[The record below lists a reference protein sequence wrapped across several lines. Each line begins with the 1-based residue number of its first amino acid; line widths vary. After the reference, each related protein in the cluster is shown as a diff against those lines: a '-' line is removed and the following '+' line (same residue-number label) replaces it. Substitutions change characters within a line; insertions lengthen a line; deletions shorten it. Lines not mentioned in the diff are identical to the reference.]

1 MKKHKNKFLIPLL
14 IICINLF
21 YSATSVAEQSNH
33 IVSSNG
39 PKDKKELTRF
49 LNTWIN
55 NWNAENQSSNSAL
68 GLSIAIVS
76 EGKVLT
82 SQGYGFADNKKQNT
96 VAADSVF
103 RIASVSKVFV
113 GMAVA
118 QMVEQGLVQLDVDIK
133 NYLPNL
139 SIRNPFKTAI
149 TLRHLLSHTAGFD
162 QQFWHDLTL
171 DPNELQPLGEHLA
184 EMLPPVIR
192 EPGKMNAYSNY
203 GYALAGY
210 LVEKISGKPFAE
222 YVRENILK
230 PLKMHNSDYYL
241 NQRTANKLVTGYKK
255 EQQKPYTYVHR
266 YPPTSIMTSAN
277 DMSHLIQAIVN
288 KGEYEDKNIF
298 GDQAYQLI
306 TQSLFTVDTT
316 MPGMTSGFMQWNR
329 WDHKIIWHDGQHP
342 GFSAELMLFP
352 ELKSGFF
359 ISVNSQS
366 SSLARELKYALL
378 NRYYQPSKLK
388 KIHGPFKKLTDHS
401 ALVGEYIH
409 SRRGH
414 NNIAKFYKL
423 LFPGKKITLND
434 NGTISMSGVPLAEV
448 SPDLFAYIE
457 RPDLKLKVI
466 RNQKGDVDYIAFGN
480 SFSIYENLTGID
492 NFILHRI
499 ILTVL
504 LIVFLTVSIYWLF
517 QRVKNRKSAATVVLS
532 NKLKLSSLFAFPAFL
547 NLIFSLIFLTRMA
560 TIDKLNLRMG
570 EEPLL
575 IAILCL
581 PFIIL
586 TIFVVTHYRATKL
599 LRDLNLNIKA
609 IIICSIMILCQIL
622 FFAELF
628 YWNILGFQLI
638 S

>member
-1 MKKHKNKFLIPLL
+1 MKKHTNKLLIPLL

-21 YSATSVAEQSNH
+21 YSTTSVAEQNNH
-33 IVSSNG
+33 IVSSSG
-39 PKDKKELTRF
+39 PKDKRELTQF
-49 LNTWIN
+49 LNTWID

-76 EGKVLT
+76 EGKVLA
-82 SQGYGFADNKKQNT
+82 SKGYGFTDNNKLKA

-113 GMAVA
+113 GIAVA
-118 QMVEQGLVQLDVDIK
+118 QLVEQGVVQLDVDIK
-133 NYLPNL
+133 HYLPNL
-139 SIRNPFKTAI
+139 SIRNPFNTPI

-171 DPNELQPLGEHLA
+171 DPNELQPLGEHLT

-192 EPGKMNAYSNY
+192 EPGTMNAYSNY

-210 LVEKISGKPFAE
+210 LVEKVSGKPFAN
-222 YVRENILK
+222 YVRENIID
-230 PLKMHNSDYYL
+230 PLKMRNSDYYL
-241 NQRTANKLVTGYKK
+241 NQRTADKLVTGYKE
-255 EQQKPYTYVHR
+255 EQEKPYTYVHR
-266 YPPTSIMTSAN
+266 YPPTSMMTSAN
-277 DMSHLIQAIVN
+277 DMSHFIQAIVN
-288 KGEYEDKNIF
+288 KGKYKDNNIF

-306 TQSLFTVDTT
+306 TQSLYTVDTT

-352 ELKSGFF
+352 ELKGGFF
-359 ISVNSQS
+359 IGVNSQS

-466 RNQKGDVDYIAFGN
+466 RNQRGDVDYIAFGN

-492 NFILHRI
+492 NFILHRM
-499 ILTVL
+499 ILTTL
-504 LIVFLTVSIYWLF
+504 LIVFFTVSIYGLF
-517 QRVKNRKSAATVVLS
+517 QRIKNRKSTATAIVS

-570 EEPLL
+570 EEPIL

-586 TIFVVTHYRATKL
+586 TVFLANHYRAAKL
-599 LRDLNLNIKA
+599 LHDSNVNAKA
-609 IIICSIMILCQIL
+609 YIIWSILMLCQIL

-628 YWNILGFQLI
+628 YWNILGIQLI